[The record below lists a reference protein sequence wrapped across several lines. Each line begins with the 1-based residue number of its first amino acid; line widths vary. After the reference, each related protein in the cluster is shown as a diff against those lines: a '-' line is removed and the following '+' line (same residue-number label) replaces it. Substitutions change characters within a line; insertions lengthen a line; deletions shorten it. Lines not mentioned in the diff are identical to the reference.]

1 MRICILNVFHEP
13 YDKRMFHKIGQTLVK
28 AGYEVVSVCPTA
40 QPIPDERDGVHFI
53 PLPFVRTRWERLR
66 AVPRLVRRAW
76 PVRADVYIAPE
87 PESWVAALC
96 LKCCRGGRVV
106 FDMHEHVS
114 TKFSAYF
121 PKLLRRFVEVVTRRV
136 MRLMARATD
145 LIILTRESFR
155 EVWKNVATPQIV
167 VTNTARLRPPCTEI
181 PQRLRERY
189 EGKPVLIH
197 QGVFGDIRGSY
208 QLLEAMVHI
217 VKAVPEVR
225 VILLGEYV
233 YGDEKAYRRAVAEAG
248 LDAHFDFCGVVP
260 FEEVPAYIAV
270 AQVGL
275 ILLQPGIENHRL
287 AMPHKLFD
295 YMREGK
301 PVIAPAFSVEVAR
314 IVREADCGLLVDVT
328 NPKAIADAAIT
339 LLTDPAY
346 AQRLG
351 QNGRRAVEET
361 YNWEKEESVL
371 LEALQRLTPG

>member
-1 MRICILNVFHEP
+1 
-13 YDKRMFHKIGQTLVK
+13 
-28 AGYEVVSVCPTA
+28 
-40 QPIPDERDGVHFI
+40 
-53 PLPFVRTRWERLR
+53 
-66 AVPRLVRRAW
+66 
-76 PVRADVYIAPE
+76 
-87 PESWVAALC
+87 
-96 LKCCRGGRVV
+96 
-106 FDMHEHVS
+106 
-114 TKFSAYF
+114 
-121 PKLLRRFVEVVTRRV
+121 
-136 MRLMARATD
+136 
-145 LIILTRESFR
+145 
-155 EVWKNVATPQIV
+155 
-167 VTNTARLRPPCTEI
+167 
-181 PQRLRERY
+181 
-189 EGKPVLIH
+189 
-197 QGVFGDIRGSY
+197 
-208 QLLEAMVHI
+208 MVHT

-328 NPKAIADAAIT
+328 NPKAIAEAAVT

-346 AQRLG
+346 AKRLG